1 MSEPTKQDLLRR
13 AMTLM
18 GRELLAES
26 LKCSPSLLDAWVSGK
41 ASMPDRT
48 LVMLADILHKYATR
62 K

>member
-1 MSEPTKQDLLRR
+1 
-13 AMTLM
+13 MTLM